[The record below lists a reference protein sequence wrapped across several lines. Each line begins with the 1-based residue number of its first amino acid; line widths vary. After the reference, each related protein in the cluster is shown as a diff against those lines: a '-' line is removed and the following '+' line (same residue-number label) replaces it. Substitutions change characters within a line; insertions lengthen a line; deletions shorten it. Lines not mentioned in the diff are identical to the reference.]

1 MDRIYLDHAGTTR
14 VTDHVLQG
22 MLPYFQECF
31 GNASSIHGTG
41 REARKAVEEARRQV
55 RAALGAKSAQEIY
68 FTSGGTESDNW
79 AIKGTAFALKDRGRH
94 IITSSVEHHAVL
106 NTCAWLEKQGFE
118 VTYLPVDS
126 EGRVDPEE
134 VRKAIRDDTIL
145 ISVMMANNE
154 IGTLEPID
162 EITEIAHAHGILMHT
177 DAVQA
182 IGAIPVDVEALGI
195 DLLSLSAHKFG
206 GPKGVGALYVR
217 QGTRLDR
224 FAHGGE
230 QERHMRAGTE
240 NLAGIVGLGIAVS
253 DAVDQLQANTARI
266 RALRDRLWTGIQETI
281 PDVLLN
287 GPEKDRLPGNL
298 NVSILGIQGESAL
311 LLLDLDGIAASAG
324 SACTAGSLDPSHVLL
339 AIGRAA
345 EIAHASL
352 RLTLGAEN
360 TEEEIDEV
368 LRVLRK
374 IVKDLRRMRAD
385 G

>member
-182 IGAIPVDVEALGI
+182 IGAIPVDAEALGI

-287 GPEKDRLPGNL
+287 GPEQDRLPGNL

-368 LRVLRK
+368 LRVLQK